1 MKHTLI
7 LFIIVVSGCK
17 SGKFFLQEAPRFQLK
32 EAFFEETPSA
42 IREGNSFAKITITSV
57 NTDNIKSIEIKG
69 VYFKN
74 QFAKLV
80 SKDSTTFIASIIL
93 PKEEVSN
100 ENKIP
105 FDLKSDEIVVSY
117 LEKRKEKFALFKIKR
132 KDSLDSNKIP
142 R

>member
-42 IREGNSFAKITITSV
+42 IKEGNSFAKITFILA
-57 NTDNIKSIEIKG
+57 NTDNIESIEIKG

-93 PKEEVSN
+93 SKEEVSN

-105 FDLKSDEIVVSY
+105 FDLKSDEIMVSY

>member
-1 MKHTLI
+1 MKHALI

-17 SGKFFLQEAPRFQLK
+17 SGKFYLQEAPRFQLK
-32 EAFFEETPSA
+32 EALFEETPSA
-42 IREGNSFAKITITSV
+42 IKEGNSFAEITFILA
-57 NTDNIKSIEIKG
+57 NTDNIESIEIKG

-80 SKDSTTFIASIIL
+80 SKDSTTFIASIIF

-132 KDSLDSNKIP
+132 KASLDSNKIP

>member
-1 MKHTLI
+1 M
-7 LFIIVVSGCK
+7 
-17 SGKFFLQEAPRFQLK
+17 QEAPRFQLK

-93 PKEEVSN
+93 LKEEVSS

>member
-42 IREGNSFAKITITSV
+42 IREGNSFAKITFILA
-57 NTDNIKSIEIKG
+57 NTYNIESIEIKG

-93 PKEEVSN
+93 PKEEVSI

>member
-42 IREGNSFAKITITSV
+42 IKEGNSFAKITFILA
-57 NTDNIKSIEIKG
+57 NTDNIESIEIKG

-105 FDLKSDEIVVSY
+105 FDLKSDEIMVSY

>member
-42 IREGNSFAKITITSV
+42 IKEGNSFAKITFILA
-57 NTDNIKSIEIKG
+57 NTDNIESIEIKG

-74 QFAKLV
+74 QLAKLV

-105 FDLKSDEIVVSY
+105 FDLKSDEIMVSY